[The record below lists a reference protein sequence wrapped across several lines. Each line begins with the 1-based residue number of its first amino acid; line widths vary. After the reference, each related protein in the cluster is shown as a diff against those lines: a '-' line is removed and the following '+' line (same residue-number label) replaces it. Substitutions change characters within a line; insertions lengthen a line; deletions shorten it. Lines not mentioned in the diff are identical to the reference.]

1 MQSKHVFQVLLLE
14 LAGLLLVHEACAQ
27 SLLTCPV
34 AVQLF
39 YKTFGNRQVMGNAV
53 FEVLNATCADI
64 IMEDKSGKV
73 LLALDTKIVRT
84 EQGVPLTN
92 VPPNSILDP
101 FNGGYVPV
109 GSKFNIFVEARYT
122 LWQSGWEINS
132 FNFKGGQRVP

>member
-1 MQSKHVFQVLLLE
+1 MQRTKVFQVLLLE
-14 LAGLLLVHEACAQ
+14 LAGILLAHEAFAQ

-39 YKTFGNRQVMGNAV
+39 YKAFGYRQVMGHAV
-53 FEVLNATCADI
+53 FEVLNATCADV

-84 EQGVPLTN
+84 EQGIPLTN
-92 VPPNSILDP
+92 VPPNSSWDP